1 MKIAWHNPNPIDVKS
16 FSIMKTLTV
25 EQPDE
30 LRAFYRS
37 SRGRWTLGTIFELLV
52 NRDAVS
58 PVRHNPSV
66 NHLGSFECQPAAP
79 RDSKIGETLYSTAH
93 RILNAFASQCG
104 QIFHGPL
111 RAGKGSRK
119 ESQLSFWTLVQ
130 VRLYGKSRQSHG
142 KPGLFDKTT
151 ARPWPRESPRY
162 SARSGAE

>member
-1 MKIAWHNPNPIDVKS
+1 MKIAWHNPNPINRRS
-16 FSIMKTLTV
+16 FSIMKTLAI

-30 LRAFYRS
+30 SRVFYRS
-37 SRGRWTLGTIFELLV
+37 SRGRWSLGTIFELLV

-66 NHLGSFECQPAAP
+66 NRLVSFECQPAAP

-93 RILNAFASQCG
+93 RILNAFASLCS

-119 ESQLSFWTLVQ
+119 ESQLSLWTLVQ
-130 VRLYGKSRQSHG
+130 VRLYGKSRQSHR

-151 ARPWPRESPRY
+151 APPWPRESPRY